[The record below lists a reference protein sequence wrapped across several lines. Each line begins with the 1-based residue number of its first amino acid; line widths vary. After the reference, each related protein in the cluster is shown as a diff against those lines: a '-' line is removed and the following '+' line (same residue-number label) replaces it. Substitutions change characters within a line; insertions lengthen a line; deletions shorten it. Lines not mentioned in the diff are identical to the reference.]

1 MGWKNVKEHYRIE
14 HIVQINEN
22 QLQIGS
28 SYIQDLIV
36 VDMEGTVV
44 KRYERGL
51 ASNENLERYQQE
63 IDANP
68 ALFKELM
75 TKPDTFE
82 KSITVYTWEG
92 EKIIEKQCESTEWP
106 SVTHDGEL
114 MSENTFSVDKEQVIR
129 WAKKS
134 AKSKIHHYQ
143 EAMDDY
149 AQKMAKMREVVIAQQ
164 ANLDRLE
171 LDYPDIQVTYNE
183 DN

>member
-14 HIVQINEN
+14 HIVQISGE
-22 QLQIGS
+22 QLHIGS

-36 VDMEGTVV
+36 VNMQGKIV

-51 ASNENLERYQQE
+51 ASNENLERYQAE

-75 TKPDTFE
+75 AKPDTFE
-82 KSITVYTWEG
+82 TSITVYTWDG
-92 EKIIEKQCESTEWP
+92 ETIIEKQCESTEWP

-114 MSENTFSVDKEQVIR
+114 MYENTFSVDKESIVR
-129 WAKKS
+129 SAKRS

-143 EAMDDY
+143 EAIDDY
-149 AQKMAKMREVVIAQQ
+149 AQKMAKMREVVIVQQ
-164 ANLDRLE
+164 AHLERLE
-171 LDYPDIQVTYNE
+171 LDYPNIQITHNE
-183 DN
+183 DE